1 MLPQSGVRFESET
14 PRLKSSGVRFESE
27 TPRLKC
33 SAVRFESETPRLK
46 SSGVRFES
54 EPPRL
59 KSSGVRFEPETPRLK
74 CSAIRVESKTLRL
87 KCPWAII
94 FNIAFVFFCIL
105 CARFVLTVYAS
116 IFLFYFFFWLK
127 NLTFVQVITI
137 LPVGPRAEL
146 WHYGRNSVDL

>member
-1 MLPQSGVRFESET
+1 MCV
-14 PRLKSSGVRFESE
+14 
-27 TPRLKC
+27 C
-33 SAVRFESETPRLK
+33 FESETPRLK

-74 CSAIRVESKTLRL
+74 CLGVRVESKTLRL

-116 IFLFYFFFWLK
+116 IFFVSRFFFVVICCFFARSPFLCFPLVAFARRIILGAQE
-127 NLTFVQVITI
+127 LTYTICYAFRFHLTQVFGT
-137 LPVGPRAEL
+137 PREDNRSL
-146 WHYGRNSVDL
+146 